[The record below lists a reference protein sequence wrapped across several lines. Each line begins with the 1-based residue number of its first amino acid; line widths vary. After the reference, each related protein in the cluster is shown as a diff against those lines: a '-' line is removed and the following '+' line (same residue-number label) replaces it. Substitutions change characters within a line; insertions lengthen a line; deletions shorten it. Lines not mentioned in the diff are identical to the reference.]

1 MFCCWPTPIA
11 HTPKPSAIYHTAVVN
26 VPDVGRRDVEKQVE
40 LSVVT
45 KPGVRPDTMKTVLR
59 RTVDGGGGN
68 CTMSE
73 SRSPHVVNWDSRV
86 NQHERVM
93 KISKRY
99 SSVSM

>member
-1 MFCCWPTPIA
+1 MPVA

-40 LSVVT
+40 LSVVAHRS
-45 KPGVRPDTMKTVLR
+45 KPGVRPDTMKTVPR
-59 RTVDGGGGN
+59 HTVDGN

>member
-1 MFCCWPTPIA
+1 
-11 HTPKPSAIYHTAVVN
+11 VVN
-26 VPDVGRRDVEKQVE
+26 VPDVGRRDVEKQVG
-40 LSVVT
+40 LSVVAHRS
-45 KPGVRPDTMKTVLR
+45 KPGVRPETMKTVPR
-59 RTVDGGGGN
+59 RTGDGGGGGN